1 MSLKSGFGSS
11 NLPVGVFMSQET
23 PVAGTIFCTIAGVF
37 VLLMDA
43 LTIVST
49 QMPNGMAIAKKII
62 ARPVL
67 TVDNEEVSCCD
78 CSSNILV
85 SLILTR

>member
-1 MSLKSGFGSS
+1 VNIGFGSS
-11 NLPVGVFMSQET
+11 NLPAGVFISQEM

-49 QMPNGMAIAKKII
+49 QIPNGIARAIKII
-62 ARPVL
+62 ASPVL
-67 TVDNEEVSCCD
+67 TVDIEEVSCGD

-85 SLILTR
+85 SLVQTR